1 MVPLSVV
8 YTSSRFDEAVAFAE
22 TWQFPCMP
30 ESELIRPDTERRYVL
45 AFTDDRIELR
55 SWYKGAPGPVFVDFV
70 NGAADY
76 RRLHGGGRGEM
87 IAKAVGLRKGVAQIR
102 VLDATAGLGGDAFV
116 LASLGCQMTLLER
129 HPVVY
134 CLLEDG
140 LRRLAESSLQ
150 ALSTRITL
158 HRGSLLD
165 AIPEWSDGVPD
176 VVYLDPMFPEKK
188 KKAQVKKE
196 MQVFHDVVGDD
207 LDGDALLSRAL
218 AMPVKRVVVKR
229 PRLAPAMTGPKPDVV
244 LEGKSCRYDIY
255 ARQKI
260 QSS

>member
-1 MVPLSVV
+1 MIPLSVA
-8 YTSSRFDEAVAFAE
+8 YTPLRLDEAVLFAK
-22 TWQFPCMP
+22 TWQFPVVA
-30 ESELIRPDTERRYVL
+30 ETELPRPDANRQYVL
-45 AFTDDRIELR
+45 AFTDERIELR
-55 SWYKGAPGPVFVDFV
+55 SWYKGAPGPVYVDFV
-70 NGAADY
+70 SGAADY

-87 IAKAVGLRKGVAQIR
+87 IARAVGLRKGVALVS

-134 CLLEDG
+134 CLLADG
-140 LRRLAESSLQ
+140 LKRLAESPLQ
-150 ALSTRITL
+150 DLAARITL
-158 HRGSLLD
+158 HRGSLLN
-165 AIPEWSDGVPD
+165 AVPEWSEGLPD

-188 KKAQVKKE
+188 KKAQVRKE
-196 MQVFHDVVGDD
+196 MQVFHEVVGDD
-207 LDGDALLSRAL
+207 PDGDGLLTRAL

-255 ARQKI
+255 ARHKI